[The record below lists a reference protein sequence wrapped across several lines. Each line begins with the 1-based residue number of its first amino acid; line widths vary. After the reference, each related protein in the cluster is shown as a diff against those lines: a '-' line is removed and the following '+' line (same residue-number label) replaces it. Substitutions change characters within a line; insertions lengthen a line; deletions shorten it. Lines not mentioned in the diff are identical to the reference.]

1 VRFGDRDGL
10 IAADLLGEH
19 GTAQQMI
26 VGADGKRQAGRPVVD
41 LHFGQDCLDRHAI
54 QRFVASCRRCPVVQA
69 RSLQGGAEDRERV
82 VAGQQRDQARPG
94 HVGLDQGIGKRAAR
108 RGRRG
113 TAQIFAGSPGRV
125 ARTVLLSST
134 VRAVPSGVVVVI
146 AIWLGLRNAMLA
158 RVGARPKISEA
169 VSETLP

>member
-1 VRFGDRDGL
+1 
-10 IAADLLGEH
+10 
-19 GTAQQMI
+19 
-26 VGADGKRQAGRPVVD
+26 
-41 LHFGQDCLDRHAI
+41 
-54 QRFVASCRRCPVVQA
+54 
-69 RSLQGGAEDRERV
+69 
-82 VAGQQRDQARPG
+82 
-94 HVGLDQGIGKRAAR
+94 
-108 RGRRG
+108 
-113 TAQIFAGSPGRV
+113 V